1 MFDRHRCEFSC
12 LIVIV
17 VNFPRNDF
25 LPNNCF
31 VVNVVNVYSF
41 PPAGLQKDV
50 THAPTAG
57 EQNRSISEKKI
68 NLVGIE
74 GREKLNNDNNNKQC
88 EVRCVFFFRGFL
100 LASLVFSAGIY
111 VARVHVE
118 FEKFKQTDILADV
131 IKMTNYGQGKQWIS
145 NTVQCRNCFE
155 NLPSSFRPDLLDL

>member
-1 MFDRHRCEFSC
+1 MSHMHQ
-12 LIVIV
+12 
-17 VNFPRNDF
+17 
-25 LPNNCF
+25 
-31 VVNVVNVYSF
+31 
-41 PPAGLQKDV
+41 LQ
-50 THAPTAG
+50 

-100 LASLVFSAGIY
+100 LASLVFSAGIYY